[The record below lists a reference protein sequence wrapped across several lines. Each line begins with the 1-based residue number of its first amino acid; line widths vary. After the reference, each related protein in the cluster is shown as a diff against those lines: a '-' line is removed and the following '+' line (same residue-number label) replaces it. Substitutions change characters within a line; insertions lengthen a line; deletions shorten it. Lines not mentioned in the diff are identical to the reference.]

1 MSTAKSHWLF
11 FVKMLHHRLLI
22 GFLDMFLCN
31 AVKKFLTFKRHLT
44 NHIKHFVSL
53 FLSCIFYFV
62 KQIKKTCYRNKRF
75 RFSLHS
81 LFLKKIHIRDW
92 AIMMSTRTGSGEI
105 FVFKQHAYC
114 SFLLMGVDGDV
125 KKLVIFVDILIVWF
139 ANINTCQCC
148 SEKAILTS

>member
-31 AVKKFLTFKRHLT
+31 AVKNFLTFKRHLT

-53 FLSCIFYFV
+53 FLLCIFHFV
-62 KQIKKTCYRNKRF
+62 EQIKKTSYRNKRF

-81 LFLKKIHIRDW
+81 TFLKKKIHIRDRT
-92 AIMMSTRTGSGEI
+92 IMMSTRTGSGEI
-105 FVFKQHAYC
+105 FVFKRAYC